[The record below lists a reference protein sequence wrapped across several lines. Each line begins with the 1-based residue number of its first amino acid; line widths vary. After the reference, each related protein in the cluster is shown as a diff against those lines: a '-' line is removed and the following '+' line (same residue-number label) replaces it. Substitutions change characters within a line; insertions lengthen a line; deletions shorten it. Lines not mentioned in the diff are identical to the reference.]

1 MCKYSHEVY
10 VLRIQ
15 GQNMNM
21 TWVEHL
27 ICTDMTGNSA
37 ARRRT
42 PTTVETGGF
51 LTHVV
56 DAPAATCG
64 GEANFRGNSCF
75 YFCAYKDLCY
85 FYCTRTMC
93 KVIRMYYSYKYKQCI
108 VTHSVFIAS
117 KGSRSQVPNGE
128 FETYSIGCIDGEFSP
143 QNRCSEID
151 DDPRSS
157 VKYSIFRARS
167 KMVLLYSVQVCR

>member
-1 MCKYSHEVY
+1 
-10 VLRIQ
+10 
-15 GQNMNM
+15 MNM

-75 YFCAYKDLCY
+75 YFCAYGVQGLVL
-85 FYCTRTMC
+85 F
-93 KVIRMYYSYKYKQCI
+93 
-108 VTHSVFIAS
+108 
-117 KGSRSQVPNGE
+117 
-128 FETYSIGCIDGEFSP
+128 
-143 QNRCSEID
+143 
-151 DDPRSS
+151 
-157 VKYSIFRARS
+157 
-167 KMVLLYSVQVCR
+167 LLYSYEVQSNPYVLRTTLTSTNSVL